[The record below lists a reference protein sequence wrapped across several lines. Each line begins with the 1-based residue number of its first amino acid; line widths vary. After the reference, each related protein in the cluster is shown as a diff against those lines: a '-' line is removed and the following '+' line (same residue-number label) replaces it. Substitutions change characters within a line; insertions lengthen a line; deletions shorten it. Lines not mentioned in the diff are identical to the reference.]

1 MPDWFYSSCY
11 FLAKI
16 FVLFLSHGPFFIIL
30 VSSAKALKLWQLFLS
45 LFITRPIQELQ
56 RKISSSSWDITSPRL
71 CCQWKKKISGSILD
85 IFPILFVSAVRR
97 LFNIN
102 AHMSNCKTP
111 TGFHFYGV
119 LGVIFTFMSYFCFC
133 LLIVFTWSKLGPPW
147 THTVHIS
154 KSSVK

>member
-16 FVLFLSHGPFFIIL
+16 FVLFLSYGPFFIIL

-85 IFPILFVSAVRR
+85 IFPILVFSAVRR

-102 AHMSNCKTP
+102 AHMSNCTTP

-133 LLIVFTWSKLGPPW
+133 LLIVFTWLQAWPTLD
-147 THTVHIS
+147 THCPHI
-154 KSSVK
+154 